1 MVESK
6 QVSSIPHICK
16 AWTMLSPPAF
26 CMYTSLVFKEDASST
41 GAFLLSDWER
51 KHCPWW
57 LDMKKG
63 TFIEEEKNLFEKHS
77 KGECRSESG
86 SIGNINDEDRRRL
99 EEEQKKLLDQRGRVD
114 GEAQGYKG
122 RPKNKNL
129 DTPAIGNLVWGYIL
143 FYFA

>member
-99 EEEQKKLLDQRGRVD
+99 EEEQKKLLDQ
-114 GEAQGYKG
+114 
-122 RPKNKNL
+122 
-129 DTPAIGNLVWGYIL
+129 
-143 FYFA
+143 

>member
-16 AWTMLSPPAF
+16 AWPMLSPPAF
-26 CMYTSLVFKEDASST
+26 CMYTSLVFRDNASST

-99 EEEQKKLLDQRGRVD
+99 EEEQKKLLIDQRDELMGRHKVTKE
-114 GEAQGYKG
+114 GQKT
-122 RPKNKNL
+122 RTL
-129 DTPAIGNLVWGYIL
+129 THHQ
-143 FYFA
+143 